1 MKKKLGIALFI
12 AVMIVIFQRS
22 YKTTKSGK
30 EINQYSKK
38 FLNIDSG
45 SRLEKNFLIFKL
57 NNKYGIMTQD
67 GSIIKKNEYNQ
78 IINLD
83 EKMYLLLTD
92 KGLFAYN
99 IEGNKE
105 FKLEGMSII
114 GENLYKILK
123 NNKYGIVDSEFNTIV
138 EPVNNRIENKNDR
151 ILIINEDKL
160 EVLNR
165 NENMKIKEIRNSF
178 QEVTVGVG
186 NTIYFKTDDKWGI
199 LENNGEILI
208 DPKYDRFVNLNDE
221 NLVIGYIKN
230 ETYLINLE
238 KKIEKRIDYDN
249 YSKESESTIMVMKNN
264 KIGYINDSGEE
275 IVPLKYDGGFYFS
288 KNRDFIQL
296 KENEEWK
303 LLNTVT
309 LEEKKLPY
317 TDIGEFVEGYMV
329 AEKNQKYGYIDG
341 NGEEK
346 IPFKYT
352 IAENFKEGI
361 GIVASPN
368 GYGAI
373 DKNGVEIIPLIYDE
387 VYVNKGYIYVTKDK
401 KIGIFNKGGK
411 EIVPIEY
418 DNLSIVEN
426 ERVLFEKDG
435 KLGIIKMKGDENGN

>member
-208 DPKYDRFVNLNDE
+208 DSKYDRFVNLNDE

-426 ERVLFEKDG
+426 ERVLFEKDD

>member
-208 DPKYDRFVNLNDE
+208 DSKYDRFVNLNDE

-249 YSKESESTIMVMKNN
+249 YSKESEGTIMVMKNN
-264 KIGYINDSGEE
+264 KIGYINDNGEE

>member
-83 EKMYLLLTD
+83 EKMYLFLTD

-208 DPKYDRFVNLNDE
+208 DSKYDRFVNLNDE

-411 EIVPIEY
+411 EIIPIEY

-426 ERVLFEKDG
+426 KRVLFEKDG

>member
-208 DPKYDRFVNLNDE
+208 DSKYDRFVNLNDE

-411 EIVPIEY
+411 EIIPIEY

>member
-22 YKTTKSGK
+22 YKTTKYSK

-67 GSIIKKNEYNQ
+67 GLIIKKNEYKQ

-83 EKMYLLLTD
+83 EKMYLLLTE
-92 KGLFAYN
+92 KELVAYN
-99 IEGNKE
+99 IEKNKE

-160 EVLNR
+160 EVLNI

-275 IVPLKYDGGFYFS
+275 IMPLKYDGGFYFS

-309 LEEKKLPY
+309 FEEKKLPY

-346 IPFKYT
+346 IAFKYT

-373 DKNGVEIIPLIYDE
+373 DKNGIEIIPLIYDE

-401 KIGIFNKGGK
+401 KIGIFNKDGK

-435 KLGIIKMKGDENGN
+435 KLGIIKMKGDGNGN

>member
-99 IEGNKE
+99 IERNKE

-208 DPKYDRFVNLNDE
+208 DSKYDRFVNLNDE

-411 EIVPIEY
+411 EIIPIEY

>member
-426 ERVLFEKDG
+426 ERVLFEKDD

>member
-249 YSKESESTIMVMKNN
+249 YSKESENTIMVMKNN

>member
-208 DPKYDRFVNLNDE
+208 DSKYDRFVNLNDE

-387 VYVNKGYIYVTKDK
+387 VYVNKGYIYITKDK

-411 EIVPIEY
+411 EIIPIEY